1 MDARIT
7 SSLQVK
13 LCFPLFFAHSLKLL
27 SKLIYVISFILIT
40 GIAVGFKDSI

>member
-1 MDARIT
+1 MIM

-13 LCFPLFFAHSLKLL
+13 LFFALFFAHSLKVL

-40 GIAVGFKDSI
+40 GIAVGFKGSI